1 MYSFLK
7 NPLTFAGITATFL
20 VAVPASH
27 AGLIASD
34 PFATGSTP
42 ANGEY
47 TETAVVPQNPT
58 IAGFSGAWGTVYAG
72 SPTVQSGSLS
82 YSSPGY
88 AAPTGGSATTA
99 IDGRVGR
106 MFDGSNPFAVEDN
119 TVYISLLMQ
128 LSTSDNYKAFELNSG
143 GGDGTRSFQLGAT
156 TSGDFPSGSAFGFR
170 VNNDTAALSASLGA
184 LDPDVH
190 LFVVKFSLS
199 SVSLGDSVTVW
210 QDPTIV
216 GSGDPTGGVTFSGFD
231 LVATDRI
238 ALANFGSGTAAF
250 DEIRMGTT
258 FQDVTAA
265 VPEPNSIA
273 LILGGICVLLFT
285 NRVRR
290 RSSQS

>member
-106 MFDGSNPFAVEDN
+106 TFDGSNPFAVEDN

-143 GGDGTRSFQLGAT
+143 GGDGTRSLQLGAT

-170 VNNDTAALSASLGA
+170 VNNTNSLNGSLGA
-184 LDPDVH
+184 FDTAVH
-190 LFVVKFSLS
+190 LFVVKFNLS

-216 GSGDPTGGVTFSGFD
+216 GSGDPTGGVTVSGFN
-231 LVATDRI
+231 LVATDRL

-258 FQDVTAA
+258 FQSVTA
-265 VPEPNSIA
+265 VPEPSSAAVIFGGFC
-273 LILGGICVLLFT
+273 ILLAVGR
-285 NRVRR
+285 NRR
-290 RSSQS
+290 RALQS